1 MYYRRRNEALAL
13 GREFNDPIPTFEE
26 GRMLMDGSSLTSE
39 GKKAISDDMFDV
51 EQDSETTEK

>member
-1 MYYRRRNEALAL
+1 VYYRRRNEALAL

-26 GRMLMDGSSLTSE
+26 GRMLMDGSSLTEE

-51 EQDSETTEK
+51 E